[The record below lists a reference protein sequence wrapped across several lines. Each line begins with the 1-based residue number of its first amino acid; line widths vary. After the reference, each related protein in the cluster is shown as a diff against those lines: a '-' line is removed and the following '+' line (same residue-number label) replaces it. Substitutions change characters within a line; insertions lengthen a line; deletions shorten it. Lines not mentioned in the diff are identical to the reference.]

1 MMRWHHR
8 RMQAVRP
15 TQADLIAARDRP
27 IDDLIAPDLR
37 VLFCGINPGLWSGA
51 TGFHFARPGNRFW
64 KVLHLAGFTD
74 RQLAPSE
81 GTELLRQGVGI
92 TNLVNRTTAAES
104 DLRREEFRTGAARL
118 TDTVARFRPRWLA
131 MVGIGAYRVGFE
143 EPKAGVGRQG
153 RTIGETG
160 VWVLPNPSGLN
171 ANYQLPELTA
181 AFRAL
186 RDVALG

>member
-1 MMRWHHR
+1 MP
-8 RMQAVRP
+8 AFPRP
-15 TQADLIAARDRP
+15 TSADLEAARDRP
-27 IDDLIAPDLR
+27 IDDLIAPGLR

-74 RQLAPSE
+74 RVLAPDE
-81 GTELLRQGVGI
+81 GGELLKDGLGI

-104 DLRREEFRTGAARL
+104 DLRREEFIAGAAHLRA
-118 TDTVARFRPRWLA
+118 TVERYRPHWLA
-131 MVGIGAYRVGFE
+131 MVGIGAYRVGFG
-143 EPKAGVGRQG
+143 EPRATVGRQEA
-153 RTIGETG
+153 TLGETG

-186 RDVALG
+186 REAADA